1 MASTGNKDFLD
12 LCRKYMHGSGLGPSS
27 PKIKRFISLG
37 LLLPLSLLLDVLV
50 IYDFHFLDNDIFK
63 IAELFESV
71 SSFGQLPI
79 RKFILT
85 HHSKLIQNLLEERKK
100 FWSYDMFGKKYG
112 KYLRHKMVLATR
124 LIQTMILFGAS
135 VATLMFLATLA
146 DDTKKVPL
154 ECWIPDFKHSTH
166 VVLVMQFFSLS
177 EIIYLVGAVDC
188 LYVLMCVEIKIQFL
202 LLQKKLKTIQVELR
216 TMEECLND
224 LIICVKHHNLLLRSH
239 KKLNRIFSEYFFVQY
254 FVSVLAACVQLYILI
269 YVSANLEDTLKSI
282 VYLSAV
288 VFHVAIFFM
297 PASDIE
303 EEAEQFAAEI
313 YNVNWEFTSE
323 TKFRKQ
329 LLFMLMKA
337 QKPLYMLGGGMI
349 HANRNEYIVLFR
361 LAFSISTLLGGMNE
375 NGRTNK

>member
-1 MASTGNKDFLD
+1 M
-12 LCRKYMHGSGLGPSS
+12 CRKYMHGSGLGPTS
-27 PKIKRFISLG
+27 PKIKRFISLW
-37 LLLPLSLLLDVLV
+37 LLFPVSLLLDVLV

-63 IAELFESV
+63 TAELLESV

-85 HHSKLIQNLLEERKK
+85 YHSKLIQNLLEDRKK
-100 FWSYDMFGKKYG
+100 FWSYEMFGETYG
-112 KYLRHKMVLATR
+112 KFLRRKMVLATR
-124 LIQTMILFGAS
+124 LIQTMIFFGAS
-135 VATLMFLATLA
+135 VATLMFVSTLA
-146 DDTKKVPL
+146 DDRKTVPL
-154 ECWIPDFKHSTH
+154 ECWIPEFKHSTH
-166 VVLVMQFFSLS
+166 VVLVMQFCSLC

-188 LYVLMCVEIKIQFL
+188 LYVLTCVDIKIQFL
-202 LLQKKLKTIQVELR
+202 LLQKKLKTIQVGVKP
-216 TMEECLND
+216 MEECLNE
-224 LIICVKHHNLLLRSH
+224 LTICVKHHNLLLRSH
-239 KKLNRIFSEYFFVQY
+239 KSLNRIFSEYFFVQY
-254 FVSVLAACVQLYILI
+254 FVSVLAACVQLYILMYI
-269 YVSANLEDTLKSI
+269 TASLEDIMKSI

-288 VFHVAIFFM
+288 VFQVAIFFM

-303 EEAEQFAAEI
+303 EEAEQFAVEI
-313 YNVNWEFTSE
+313 YNVNWECTSG

-375 NGRTNK
+375 NGRTDK